1 MTAAAARSRR
11 TVTLRSSS
19 GKAVLTVPL
28 LPAAVAGAVA
38 LAVAPR
44 ITALAAL
51 GALVQKMSLSMQ
63 AAPRPEAAA

>member
-1 MTAAAARSRR
+1 
-11 TVTLRSSS
+11 VTLHSSS

-51 GALVQKMSLSMQ
+51 AALLQKMSLSMGAPPEPQ
-63 AAPRPEAAA
+63 AF

>member
-1 MTAAAARSRR
+1 MTAPAGRSRR

-51 GALVQKMSLSMQ
+51 AALVRKMSLSMER
-63 AAPRPEAAA
+63 PPEPEAF

>member
-1 MTAAAARSRR
+1 M
-11 TVTLRSSS
+11 
-19 GKAVLTVPL
+19 LTVPL

-51 GALVQKMSLSMQ
+51 TALVQKMSLSIEG
-63 AAPRPEAAA
+63 PPEPEAP

>member
-1 MTAAAARSRR
+1 MTATAAHSRR

-44 ITALAAL
+44 ITAVAAL
-51 GALVQKMSLSMQ
+51 TALVQKMSLSME
-63 AAPRPEAAA
+63 APPEPESL